1 MAYQSKYKGVLVHP
15 SDKDTL
21 NTLRALAPSLTEAD
35 MMLIL
40 INSVDKESLA
50 EYLVEKEKVNSAAK
64 NDKKEASVK
73 PAKKTQ
79 WVFSVEEVD
88 KPVKEKKV
96 KKVKEPVFVAT
107 EEETDKV
114 RELHDKDEPAIRVVV
129 GC

>member
-15 SDKDTL
+15 SEKDTL

-35 MMLIL
+35 MMRYL
-40 INSVDKESLA
+40 INSVDKESL
-50 EYLVEKEKVNSAAK
+50 SAFLIEEETRNFLKK
-64 NDKKEASVK
+64 NEKKEASVK
-73 PAKKTQ
+73 PAKKAAK
-79 WVFSVEEVD
+79 VEKVD
-88 KPVKEKKV
+88 KPVKEKKVKKV

-129 GC
+129 G

>member
-35 MMLIL
+35 MMQML
-40 INSVDKESLA
+40 INSVDKESL
-50 EYLVEKEKVNSAAK
+50 SAFLIEEETRNFLKK
-64 NDKKEASVK
+64 NEKKEASVK

-79 WVFSVEEVD
+79 WVFSVEKVD
-88 KPVKEKKV
+88 KPVKVKKV

-129 GC
+129 G

>member
-21 NTLRALAPSLTEAD
+21 NTLRALAPSLTEAE
-35 MMLIL
+35 MMRYL
-40 INSVDKESLA
+40 INSVDKESLTA
-50 EYLVEKEKVNSAAK
+50 FLVEEETRNFLKK
-64 NDKKEASVK
+64 NEKKEASVK
-73 PAKKTQ
+73 PAKKAAK
-79 WVFSVEEVD
+79 VD

-129 GC
+129 G